1 MAEKEQF
8 FPDFANMM
16 KKFDCG
22 REVSI
27 NSFLYKLLD
36 KESTK
41 F

>member
-8 FPDFANMM
+8 FHDFANKM
-16 KKFDCG
+16 KRFDCG
-22 REVSI
+22 REVTI
-27 NSFLYKLLD
+27 NRFLYKLLD